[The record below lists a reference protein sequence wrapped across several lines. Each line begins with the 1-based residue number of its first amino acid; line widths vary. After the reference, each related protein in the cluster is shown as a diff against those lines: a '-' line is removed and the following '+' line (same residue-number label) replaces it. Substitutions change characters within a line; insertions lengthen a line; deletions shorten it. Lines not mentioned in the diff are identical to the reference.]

1 MTTPRVGPALG
12 CYIVVIAIQLII
24 GVIIALIFFVQGIDI
39 LNPPFPIG
47 LLLVPI
53 SAVSIGVVTYIFAKY
68 QKMNIKDLG
77 LKKITPTSFLIAIGL
92 GVSLFILA
100 IFIGIGQELLFG
112 PDPQEE
118 ILLMQLLPQNPIQTV
133 IMLTWFILLV
143 GPMEEIFAR
152 GFIQKGLENSF
163 GFFKGWLIASI
174 LFALLHAFNSLYS
187 FLPVL
192 TGGGLAIGYLW
203 HKTGQNTTFAWIV
216 HSTYDSVF
224 LIWTLS
230 FI

>member
-1 MTTPRVGPALG
+1 
-12 CYIVVIAIQLII
+12 
-24 GVIIALIFFVQGIDI
+24 
-39 LNPPFPIG
+39 
-47 LLLVPI
+47 
-53 SAVSIGVVTYIFAKY
+53 
-68 QKMNIKDLG
+68 MNIKDLG

-192 TGGGLAIGYLW
+192 IGGGLAIGYLW